1 MTATPDPRAG
11 PTPSGDSLEP
21 ALARVLQLG
30 TYVSIGFMGLGVL
43 TLLLG
48 GTSPLAGGPPL
59 LLDRIASDIAG
70 GRPAG
75 FLWLGI
81 LGIVATPLL
90 RVTGALLG
98 FWRRG
103 ERAMALVALL
113 VLGVVAA
120 GVITGLLS
128 G

>member
-1 MTATPDPRAG
+1 MSTLDDARAQS
-11 PTPSGDSLEP
+11 SGALEQV
-21 ALARVLQLG
+21 LARVLQVG
-30 TYVSIGFMGLGVL
+30 TYLSISLVAVGVL
-43 TLLLG
+43 ILLIG

-59 LLDRIASDIAG
+59 TLDRIAADVAAG
-70 GRPAG
+70 RAAG

-90 RVTGALLG
+90 RVFGALLG

-103 ERAMALVALL
+103 ERTMAVIALL

-120 GVITGLLS
+120 GVITGLLA